1 MFNLQPG
8 QGIGFGAS
16 KEIALGL
23 GYCEPSEAVV
33 EIINLLSEI
42 TTTINLNS
50 AITTTINLNSA
61 ITTTIINL
69 NSAITT
75 TTINLNSAITT
86 TINLNS
92 TFDLEG

>member
-1 MFNLQPG
+1 MAGKSYQSPTATPG
-8 QGIGFGAS
+8 RRYTVTAKLPFGIA
-16 KEIALGL
+16 GL
-23 GYCEPSEAVV
+23 T

-61 ITTTIINL
+61 ITTTI
-69 NSAITT
+69 
-75 TTINLNSAITT
+75 
-86 TINLNS
+86 NLNS

>member
-1 MFNLQPG
+1 MAGKSYQSPTATPG
-8 QGIGFGAS
+8 RRYTVTAKLPFGIA
-16 KEIALGL
+16 GL
-23 GYCEPSEAVV
+23 T

-42 TTTINLNS
+42 
-50 AITTTINLNSA
+50 
-61 ITTTIINL
+61 TTIINL